1 MNPIQKSKASIVKF
15 STPLLIIAIFAGFS
29 TKAAEKPEKTTT
41 IQVHVTDCETPAPGA
56 KIVIIDA
63 GWEDNLA
70 SGTTNSA
77 GDCLMKVR
85 TGYNIVVQATYK
97 GEVQKTAY
105 FATDENYGKQ
115 IVYVKFTGD
124 CDDDQL
130 PESATITYVSLKWK
144 SILTFD
150 NYFKRYRDETW
161 DSQTEGNPYHT
172 IHIYNPFTRKY
183 YDKPCD
189 ECDGT
194 WDEDSGGDLGWMHKN
209 YLLGSDEELLK
220 QGYKRRAGKVIA
232 GKKCSAWS
240 MDIGPLYYKWK
251 RIKMG
256 EASPNGDT
264 MLMEVKEIKLDAS
277 ESAFLAQ

>member
-1 MNPIQKSKASIVKF
+1 MKNCQSSIGLRQTLF
-15 STPLLIIAIFAGFS
+15 PFLLATILACFS
-29 TKAAEKPEKTTT
+29 TKADGAPAKTTT
-41 IQVHVTDCETPAPGA
+41 IQVHVTDCEAPAAGA

-70 SGTTNSA
+70 SGTTNGA
-77 GDCLMKVR
+77 GDCSMKVR
-85 TGYNIVVQATYK
+85 TGYNIVVQATYN

-105 FATDENYGKQ
+105 FATDEKYGKQ

-130 PESATITYVSLKWK
+130 PESATIKYVSLKWK

-172 IHIYNPFTRKY
+172 VSIYNSLTRKSY
-183 YDKPCD
+183 EKHCD
-189 ECDGT
+189 ECDELRE
-194 WDEDSGGDLGWMHKN
+194 DDSGGDLVGMHTN

-220 QGYKRRAGKVIA
+220 QGYKQRTGKVIA

-256 EASPNGDT
+256 EASHNGDK
-264 MLMEVKEIKLDAS
+264 MFMEVKEITLNSS
-277 ESAFLAQ
+277 ESAFLGL